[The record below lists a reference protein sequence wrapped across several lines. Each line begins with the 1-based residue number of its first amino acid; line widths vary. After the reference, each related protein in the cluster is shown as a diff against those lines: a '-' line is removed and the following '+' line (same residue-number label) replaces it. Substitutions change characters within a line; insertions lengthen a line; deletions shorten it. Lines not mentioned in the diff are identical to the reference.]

1 MRAAEG
7 YVRGAYFIVARRRL
21 SSLEGP
27 RSWGHLG
34 VDRSLLFFPAL
45 LKPRPDRVSLA
56 GMNTYGLFRVNGN
69 GDSPRLRACEKT
81 PKHARRQN
89 SILALSLACRTG
101 SR

>member
-45 LKPRPDRVSLA
+45 LKPRPDRVS
-56 GMNTYGLFRVNGN
+56 FSGN
-69 GDSPRLRACEKT
+69 EYVWPLPSKWQ
-81 PKHARRQN
+81 RRFT
-89 SILALSLACRTG
+89 AFTCMRKDA
-101 SR
+101 